1 MKTFFGNRLP
11 CIGSIKRIVNT
22 CEAAGNQLIFVK
34 ELYTTS
40 VTIGWSFRCL
50 PGFTTVVAIKAILKR
65 GTIGSKISAYNNQF
79 ISSLFLIP
87 IPDCNGVSAGGF
99 FALDN

>member
-11 CIGSIKRIVNT
+11 CIGSIKCIVNT

-40 VTIGWSFRCL
+40 VTVGWSFRCL
-50 PGFTTVVAIKAILKR
+50 PRFTTVFAIKAILKS
-65 GTIGSKISAYNNQF
+65 GTVGFKIAAYNNQI
-79 ISSLFLIP
+79 ISSLFLIT
-87 IPDCNGVSAGGF
+87 IPDCNGVSTGGF
-99 FALDN
+99 